1 VTGWNARWLATFGRF
16 TVVGAC
22 AVLGLILWLIFLTAP
37 ALAQQPTFEISIHP
51 LADYAQTGQIF
62 TYTVIIT
69 NTGVESLPNI
79 VVKLPI
85 PAGSAFLDTKYTNSN
100 WLTGSNAPGSSND
113 VVWFSQQPVPPQQ
126 TDTFQLIVNVTAP
139 GGQTLMVDDY
149 QIIALDSPDGTALA
163 TGPALHTPVF
173 AAPPTPAPTSPA
185 PTAIPPATASPT
197 TANADPALVDKSPSP
212 AEEISAKQPTVR
224 LYTLLALALT
234 VLIIMLALVAII
246 FRLMRPR

>member
-22 AVLGLILWLIFLTAP
+22 AVFGLILWLIFLTP
-37 ALAQQPTFEISIHP
+37 PVLAQEPIFEISVHP
-51 LADYAQTGQIF
+51 LADYAQTGQNF

-69 NTGVESLPNI
+69 NTGAESPPNI
-79 VVKLPI
+79 VIKLPI
-85 PAGSAFLDTKYTNSN
+85 PAGSTFLGTKYTNSS
-100 WLTGSNAPGSSND
+100 WLTGSNAPGSSDD

-149 QIIALDSPDGTALA
+149 QIIALNSPDGAALA

-173 AAPPTPAPTSPA
+173 AAPPTP
-185 PTAIPPATASPT
+185 TAIPPAAASPT
-197 TANADPALVDKSPSP
+197 TANADPALVDKSLSP
-212 AEEISAKQPTVR
+212 AEEISAKQPQVR
-224 LYTLLALALT
+224 LYTLLALTLT